1 MATYTPNYNLYK
13 PAGTDQFDNFLT
25 EFGNNMDTID
35 QNLGGGGGS
44 STLAGLSDVNLTS
57 PTTDDALIYDGA
69 EWVNSPLSAVA
80 FSGDYTDLSNAPTIP
95 TKTSDLNND
104 SDFVSD
110 SAYVHTDNNFTNA
123 DVTKLSGI
131 QAGAE
136 VNVQSDWNEAD
147 NTADDYIKNK
157 PTIPTNTSDLNND
170 SGFLDSSDITVTQV
184 QTTGTKIATIDVDGN
199 STDLYAPTGGG
210 SKHTIVN
217 ESGTALADE
226 PNLQFTDGL
235 KATDDSGNNK
245 TKVGVDTTFTEAVTR
260 ANIDSGDTFSTI
272 LGKIKKFF
280 TDLKAVAFSG
290 SYNDLSDKP
299 TIPVGSD
306 YVQKSGDTMTGAL
319 VINRNSEAQATFSR
333 QNTGTSS
340 AVSNITLGNNTADGT
355 AGSTYG
361 RVRIYGKGAYRTDI
375 QAPNATANRTLTAP
389 NGSGTIALT
398 SDIPD
403 VSGKVNKSGDTM
415 SGGLTFSGTDLT
427 LGTANS
433 NSNDSGDLVYT
444 YGNGNEK
451 MRIWS
456 ENEYTA
462 GVGPNYRVN
471 KNDGTQLYYGRLATM
486 GEVDG
491 KVSKSG
497 DTMTG
502 LLEAQAGIKV
512 GSGGTVGSISF
523 LNGGKSIT
531 VNASNAPSSD
541 VTLRLPNASGDLA
554 LYGNAPEVDVPRRN
568 SKNLNSFP
576 IQNTIRFDECN
587 SNCSNLPSAYWYY
600 VFTIQGSDT
609 GYAGQL
615 ALQMTGGNAVYYRAK
630 DGGTWSSWRSL

>member
-1 MATYTPNYNLYK
+1 MASYTPNYNLYK

-25 EFGNNMDTID
+25 EFGNNMDIID
-35 QNLGGGGGS
+35 SNLGGGGGS
-44 STLAGLSDVNLTS
+44 SSLAGLSDVNLTS
-57 PTTDDALIYDGA
+57 PVTNDALIYDGA

-80 FSGDYTDLSNAPTIP
+80 FSGDYSDLLNAPTIP

-210 SKHTIVN
+210 GSKHTILN

-226 PNLQFTDGL
+226 PNLQFADGL
-235 KATDDSGNNK
+235 KASDDSGNSK

-260 ANIDSGDTFSTI
+260 TNIASGDTFSTI

-306 YVQKSGDTMTGAL
+306 YVQKSGDTMTGVL
-319 VINRNSEAQATFSR
+319 YCKVSGQATQFSAER
-333 QNTGTSS
+333 INTGTTSQASAISAGNSVPDGSTGSIYGVLRLFSQGTARVDLSAYNVTGNRNIYLPDKNGTLLSSSDISVSAFASS
-340 AVSNITLGNNTADGT
+340 ASDTYHAIYDLHSNLSNGQRCACVLTFGSINLYVTGYRRTSISGRYMALGMTWDE
-355 AGSTYG
+355 
-361 RVRIYGKGAYRTDI
+361 VMAYR
-375 QAPNATANRTLTAP
+375 
-389 NGSGTIALT
+389 
-398 SDIPD
+398 
-403 VSGKVNKSGDTM
+403 
-415 SGGLTFSGTDLT
+415 
-427 LGTANS
+427 
-433 NSNDSGDLVYT
+433 
-444 YGNGNEK
+444 
-451 MRIWS
+451 
-456 ENEYTA
+456 
-462 GVGPNYRVN
+462 
-471 KNDGTQLYYGRLATM
+471 
-486 GEVDG
+486 VDG
-491 KVSKSG
+491 N
-497 DTMTG
+497 
-502 LLEAQAGIKV
+502 
-512 GSGGTVGSISF
+512 TV
-523 LNGGKSIT
+523 
-531 VNASNAPSSD
+531 
-541 VTLRLPNASGDLA
+541 
-554 LYGNAPEVDVPRRN
+554 Y
-568 SKNLNSFP
+568 
-576 IQNTIRFDECN
+576 QNTITGTIT
-587 SNCSNLPSAYWYY
+587 SA
-600 VFTIQGSDT
+600 TI
-609 GYAGQL
+609 
-615 ALQMTGGNAVYYRAK
+615 N
-630 DGGTWSSWRSL
+630 